1 MLRSIR
7 STLEEAGY
15 VPITTADAGEL
26 VHLVKTEKPELVLL
40 DLSLPGDDGVQL
52 ISRILDLADI
62 PLIVTPDQD
71 GDELISRAFEAGAED
86 YLVKPYPPSELA
98 ARIKAVLRKREARVA
113 TNLERPFS
121 LGDLTIDYIDRVV
134 TVSGRQL
141 QLTPTEFRLL
151 REFSTNAGRVLSHDH
166 LLRRVWDSEY
176 FDDTQVVRTFV
187 KNLRRK
193 LGDTGSSPKYILT
206 EPRIGYR
213 MPRP

>member
-1 MLRSIR
+1 M
-7 STLEEAGY
+7 
-15 VPITTADAGEL
+15 PITTRDAGEL

-40 DLSLPGDDGVQL
+40 DLSLPDDDGVQL

-62 PLIVTPDQD
+62 PLIVTPDED

-86 YLVKPYPPSELA
+86 YLVKPYSPSELA

-113 TNLERPFS
+113 VNVERPFS
-121 LGDLTIDYIDRVV
+121 LGDLTIDYIDRIV

-141 QLTPTEFRLL
+141 QLTPTEFKLL
-151 REFSTNAGRVLSHDH
+151 REFSANAGRALSHDH

-206 EPRIGYR
+206 VPRVGYR
-213 MPRP
+213 MPKP